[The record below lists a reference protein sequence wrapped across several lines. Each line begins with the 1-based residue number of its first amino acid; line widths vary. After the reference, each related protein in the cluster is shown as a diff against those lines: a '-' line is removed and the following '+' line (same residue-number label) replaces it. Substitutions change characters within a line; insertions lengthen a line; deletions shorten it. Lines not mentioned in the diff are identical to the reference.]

1 MNLREVNSEKCIG
14 CGKCVKDCITNYLT
28 LAEDCNGL
36 YKASFKER
44 GRCID
49 CGHCNA
55 ICPQRAITGGKID
68 ELKECKDDLLRLMG
82 TKRTV
87 RHYIRD
93 AEIPQDKLERIIMAG
108 QSAPTEKNRKSARVL
123 LIKSELKDIY
133 NKALDW
139 LVAEVERTGPI
150 NPNYASTIA
159 MDKNRDEILWD
170 AEYLVTFVGLP
181 SSLTDASIA
190 SERMQLEAWNLGVGS
205 GYRGDMKDAINNV
218 EELREALGIKKNEE
232 CLVTFAMGITSQK
245 YLSPAIKTNRKVEFR

>member
-1 MNLREVNSEKCIG
+1 MNLREVDKEKCIG
-14 CGKCVKDCITNYLT
+14 CGKCVKDCITQYLS
-28 LAEDCNGL
+28 LVEVNDGI

-68 ELKECKDDLLRLMG
+68 ELKECKDDLLRMMG

-87 RHYIRD
+87 RHYTKG
-93 AEIPQDKLERIIMAG
+93 AVIPQDKMELIILAG
-108 QSAPTEKNRKSARVL
+108 QSAPTEKNRKSARIL
-123 LIKSELKDIY
+123 LIKTELKDIY

-139 LVAEVERTGPI
+139 LVAEVEKTGPI
-150 NPNYASTIA
+150 NPNYAQTIA
-159 MDKNRDEILWD
+159 MDKNRDEILWN
-170 AEYLVTFVGLP
+170 AEYLVAFVGLP
-181 SSLTDASIA
+181 ASRTDASIA

-218 EELREALGIKKNEE
+218 GELREILSIKKNEE
-232 CLVTFAMGITSQK
+232 CLVTFAMGLTPQK
-245 YLSPAIKTNRKVEFR
+245 YLSPAIKSNRKVELR